1 MEFETERVKKLDD
14 SSAILTGTEKG
25 CDSINFDFA
34 FLHLKRGFCD
44 EALGPDLLLH
54 LFEAYTSG
62 EASNLTFCG
71 DLLLDLYLKSE
82 N

>member
-25 CDSINFDFA
+25 GDSINFDFA

-44 EALGPDLLLH
+44 EAL
-54 LFEAYTSG
+54 E
-62 EASNLTFCG
+62 
-71 DLLLDLYLKSE
+71 
-82 N
+82 